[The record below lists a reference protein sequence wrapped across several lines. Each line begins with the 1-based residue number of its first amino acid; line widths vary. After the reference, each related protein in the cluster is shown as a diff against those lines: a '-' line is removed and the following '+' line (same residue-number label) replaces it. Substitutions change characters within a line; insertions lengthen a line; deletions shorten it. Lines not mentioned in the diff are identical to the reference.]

1 MARIYLVRHG
11 QASFGQAN
19 YDQLSALGW
28 RQARLLG
35 THWRQGQPQRQAG
48 RRPDF
53 AAVYT
58 GTLQRQL
65 QTWQGIAEGAGLDPR
80 LAVQRKAL
88 NEYNVPAIIAAA
100 HPGPLEKSREPA
112 AYRRRL
118 QALRHGLLG
127 WMQGHL
133 QPQGL
138 PPYAQFRASV
148 MAVLDEIRSRHRGD
162 VLVVSS
168 AGPIAAV
175 LSHLLA
181 ARPAT
186 VVELNLAYRNSAVT
200 ELLTFEARLRL
211 MAFNAL
217 PHLQGQAQ
225 QELISWI

>member
-19 YDQLSALGW
+19 YDQLSDLGW
-28 RQARLLG
+28 RQAQRLG
-35 THWRQGQPQRQAG
+35 AWWRQCQTQRQPG
-48 RRPDF
+48 SRPDF
-53 AAVYT
+53 VAVYT
-58 GTLQRQL
+58 GTLQRQV
-65 QTWQGIAEGAGLDPR
+65 QTWRGIAEGAGLDAQA
-80 LAVQRKAL
+80 AVQHKAL

-112 AYRRRL
+112 AYRKRL
-118 QALRHGLLG
+118 QALRHGLQG
-127 WMQGHL
+127 WMQGNL

-148 MAVLDEIRSRHRGD
+148 MAVLNEIRSRHRGD

-181 ARPAT
+181 PPPAAA
-186 VVELNLAYRNSAVT
+186 VELNLAYRNSAVT
-200 ELLTFEARLRL
+200 ELLTFESRLRL

-225 QELISWI
+225 QDWISWI